1 MKYYLLQQLSSNI
14 KETGTQFQCV
24 EGIIG
29 DIQQDF
35 IPYEGKIDFAFKL
48 PEPFMEKKAIPTTR
62 LYAGMIPSWF
72 IVFRDYFV
80 NVLKEFNVGEFQDW
94 DIKVHRKGVIFDDYK
109 LFYMTCKNKVEAN
122 KIAYDLVKKDLVA
135 CANIIPSVKSYFKWN
150 KKKVNIAKENILI
163 GKTVKKNIN
172 KIILY
177 VKKVSSYD
185 CPCVV
190 FVDIKN
196 GNKDFLSWI
205 KSSTK

>member
-1 MKYYLLQQLSSNI
+1 MS
-14 KETGTQFQCV
+14 E
-24 EGIIG
+24 
-29 DIQQDF
+29 
-35 IPYEGKIDFAFKL
+35 
-48 PEPFMEKKAIPTTR
+48 
-62 LYAGMIPSWF
+62 
-72 IVFRDYFV
+72 
-80 NVLKEFNVGEFQDW
+80 
-94 DIKVHRKGVIFDDYK
+94 YK

-172 KIILY
+172 KIITH
-177 VKKVSSYD
+177 VKKISSYE
-185 CPCVV
+185 CPGVV
-190 FVDIKN
+190 FLDIKK

>member
-1 MKYYLLQQLSSNI
+1 MS
-14 KETGTQFQCV
+14 
-24 EGIIG
+24 
-29 DIQQDF
+29 
-35 IPYEGKIDFAFKL
+35 
-48 PEPFMEKKAIPTTR
+48 
-62 LYAGMIPSWF
+62 
-72 IVFRDYFV
+72 
-80 NVLKEFNVGEFQDW
+80 
-94 DIKVHRKGVIFDDYK
+94 DYK

-122 KIAYDLVKKDLVA
+122 KIAYTLVKKDLVA
-135 CANIIPSVKSYFKWN
+135 CANIIPNIKSYFKWN
-150 KKKVNIAKENILI
+150 NKKVNIIKESVLI

-177 VKKVSSYD
+177 VKKISSYD

>member
-1 MKYYLLQQLSSNI
+1 MS
-14 KETGTQFQCV
+14 
-24 EGIIG
+24 
-29 DIQQDF
+29 
-35 IPYEGKIDFAFKL
+35 
-48 PEPFMEKKAIPTTR
+48 
-62 LYAGMIPSWF
+62 
-72 IVFRDYFV
+72 
-80 NVLKEFNVGEFQDW
+80 
-94 DIKVHRKGVIFDDYK
+94 DYK

-122 KIAYDLVKKDLVA
+122 KIAHALVKKDLVA
-135 CANIIPSVKSYFKWN
+135 CANIIPNIKSYFKWN
-150 KKKVNIAKENILI
+150 NKKVNIIKESVLI

-177 VKKVSSYD
+177 VKKISSYD

>member
-1 MKYYLLQQLSSNI
+1 MS
-14 KETGTQFQCV
+14 
-24 EGIIG
+24 
-29 DIQQDF
+29 
-35 IPYEGKIDFAFKL
+35 
-48 PEPFMEKKAIPTTR
+48 
-62 LYAGMIPSWF
+62 
-72 IVFRDYFV
+72 
-80 NVLKEFNVGEFQDW
+80 
-94 DIKVHRKGVIFDDYK
+94 DYK

-122 KIAYDLVKKDLVA
+122 KIAYALVKKDLVA
-135 CANIIPSVKSYFKWN
+135 CANIIPNIKSYFKWN
-150 KKKVNIAKENILI
+150 NKKVNIIKESVLV

>member
-1 MKYYLLQQLSSNI
+1 MS
-14 KETGTQFQCV
+14 
-24 EGIIG
+24 
-29 DIQQDF
+29 
-35 IPYEGKIDFAFKL
+35 
-48 PEPFMEKKAIPTTR
+48 
-62 LYAGMIPSWF
+62 
-72 IVFRDYFV
+72 
-80 NVLKEFNVGEFQDW
+80 
-94 DIKVHRKGVIFDDYK
+94 DYK

-135 CANIIPSVKSYFKWN
+135 CANIIRSVKSYFKWN

-172 KIILY
+172 KIITH
-177 VKKVSSYD
+177 VKKISSYE

-190 FVDIKN
+190 FLDIKN

>member
-1 MKYYLLQQLSSNI
+1 MS
-14 KETGTQFQCV
+14 
-24 EGIIG
+24 
-29 DIQQDF
+29 
-35 IPYEGKIDFAFKL
+35 
-48 PEPFMEKKAIPTTR
+48 
-62 LYAGMIPSWF
+62 
-72 IVFRDYFV
+72 
-80 NVLKEFNVGEFQDW
+80 
-94 DIKVHRKGVIFDDYK
+94 DYK

-122 KIAYDLVKKDLVA
+122 KIAYALVKKDLVA
-135 CANIIPSVKSYFKWN
+135 CANIIPNIKSYFKWN
-150 KKKVNIAKENILI
+150 NKKVNIIKESVLI

-177 VKKVSSYD
+177 VKKISSYN

>member
-1 MKYYLLQQLSSNI
+1 MS
-14 KETGTQFQCV
+14 
-24 EGIIG
+24 
-29 DIQQDF
+29 
-35 IPYEGKIDFAFKL
+35 
-48 PEPFMEKKAIPTTR
+48 
-62 LYAGMIPSWF
+62 
-72 IVFRDYFV
+72 
-80 NVLKEFNVGEFQDW
+80 
-94 DIKVHRKGVIFDDYK
+94 DYK

-122 KIAYDLVKKDLVA
+122 KIAYALVKKDLVA
-135 CANIIPSVKSYFKWN
+135 CANIITNIKSYFKWN
-150 KKKVNIAKENILI
+150 NKKVNIIKESVLI

-177 VKKVSSYD
+177 IKKISSYD